1 MNKLNLIQ
9 NEINFIK
16 NQTKVKCL
24 FTDGLIEKEDDFK
37 INLYLLLEKDD
48 YKDSCKLINRIFME
62 YDELLLNTEK
72 NNTFSYYYENKY
84 NINVYYLFDYEV
96 KLYDS
101 IVSINDPFGL
111 IHNFKV
117 NSLAFTNNEYTKL
130 INKLIFDLYKF
141 YNLYCQNDSLYAYKK
156 SLDLMENFILI
167 YRGFY
172 DSVNA
177 KKGYQDLSKTLDKRK
192 YQYLLEIVRI
202 FKMDLYLDGVQI
214 IINEVEKI
222 IYSLPINILALLN
235 LDLFK
240 FVRNLILSL

>member
-1 MNKLNLIQ
+1 M
-9 NEINFIK
+9 IN
-16 NQTKVKCL
+16 N
-24 FTDGLIEKEDDFK
+24 
-37 INLYLLLEKDD
+37 
-48 YKDSCKLINRIFME
+48 
-62 YDELLLNTEK
+62 
-72 NNTFSYYYENKY
+72 
-84 NINVYYLFDYEV
+84 
-96 KLYDS
+96 
-101 IVSINDPFGL
+101 
-111 IHNFKV
+111 
-117 NSLAFTNNEYTKL
+117 
-130 INKLIFDLYKF
+130 LIFDLYKF
-141 YNLYCQNDSLYAYKK
+141 YNLYYQNDSLYAYKK